1 MNKTSTIAT
10 VVRWSASVAPVV
22 AVMVMQEFTE
32 GQGRAEARTPGYKW
46 G

>member
-22 AVMVMQEFTE
+22 ALVSVLGAGT
-32 GQGRAEARTPGYKW
+32 KW
-46 G
+46 F